1 MSALSY
7 FSIASYNS
15 AMGFGGF
22 VASLEEHST
31 GLKPLTAAKIITS
44 SVMPRVLALS

>member
-1 MSALSY
+1 MSTLPY
-7 FSIASYNS
+7 FSITSCNS
-15 AMGFGGF
+15 AMVFGGF
-22 VASLEEHST
+22 LASLEEHGP